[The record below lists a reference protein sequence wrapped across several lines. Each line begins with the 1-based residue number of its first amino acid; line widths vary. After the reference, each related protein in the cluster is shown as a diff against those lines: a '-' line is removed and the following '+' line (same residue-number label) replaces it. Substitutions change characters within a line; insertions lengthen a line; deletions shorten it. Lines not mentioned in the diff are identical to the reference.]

1 MSILI
6 NCKTNAN
13 ENVNNVSNDNRY
25 KSDTKVGD
33 RYRMIRYSCCCN
45 VSAIFV
51 GGTTSN
57 FPSVGL
63 RFRDRRVTLS
73 NANATLD
80 GSFPRDYPAHGGS
93 TT

>member
-1 MSILI
+1 MSII
-6 NCKTNAN
+6 KATII
-13 ENVNNVSNDNRY
+13 
-25 KSDTKVGD
+25 DTSPIYESEIGIEW
-33 RYRMIRYSCCCN
+33 YASCCYN

-51 GGTTSN
+51 RGTTSN

-80 GSFPRDYPAHGGS
+80 GSFPRDYPAHGGN